1 MNEVP
6 VIRKGRLKS
15 YWNTAFRGGF
25 FLGLFVFLAALT
37 KQSLLNSLLFGLMIW
52 AFVIVLWIGVG
63 FTSEEYYKRK
73 KQIKKLMSDQYAF
86 LDLHG
91 FTLHEDLYFEGIY
104 EGFFFRVC
112 PATEYIK
119 KGYAGKKAVEYVIIE
134 SFYRFASGSTDA
146 EREAKMSGE
155 YNFGDVHFENHCAGF
170 VPKDWKNPDFKAN
183 FDALITIFKREGLLP
198 ITKDDWES
206 TFGEHSK
213 KAKGASR
220 KNPQR

>member
-1 MNEVP
+1 M
-6 VIRKGRLKS
+6 
-15 YWNTAFRGGF
+15 
-25 FLGLFVFLAALT
+25 FLAALT
-37 KQSLLNSLLFGLMIW
+37 KQNLLNSLLFGLMIW

-63 FTSEEYYKRK
+63 FTTEEYYKRK

-91 FTLHEDLYFEGIY
+91 FTLHEDLYFEGVY

-134 SFYRFASGSTDA
+134 SFYRFASEPTDA

-155 YNFGDVHFENHCAGF
+155 YSLGDVHFENHCAGF

-183 FDALITIFKREGLLP
+183 FDALIAISKREGLLP
-198 ITKDDWES
+198 ITKNDWES

-213 KAKGASR
+213 KAKDASR

>member
-1 MNEVP
+1 
-6 VIRKGRLKS
+6 
-15 YWNTAFRGGF
+15 
-25 FLGLFVFLAALT
+25 
-37 KQSLLNSLLFGLMIW
+37 MIW

-134 SFYRFASGSTDA
+134 SFYRFASEPTDA

-155 YNFGDVHFENHCAGF
+155 YMFISKII
-170 VPKDWKNPDFKAN
+170 VPDLCLKTGRI
-183 FDALITIFKREGLLP
+183 LI
-198 ITKDDWES
+198 
-206 TFGEHSK
+206 SK
-213 KAKGASR
+213 QTSML
-220 KNPQR
+220 

>member
-1 MNEVP
+1 
-6 VIRKGRLKS
+6 
-15 YWNTAFRGGF
+15 
-25 FLGLFVFLAALT
+25 
-37 KQSLLNSLLFGLMIW
+37 MIW

-134 SFYRFASGSTDA
+134 SFYRFASEPTDA

-183 FDALITIFKREGLLP
+183 FDALIAIFKREGLLP
-198 ITKDDWES
+198 ITKNDWRVLSDSIRRKLKTQAGRILKDKADSQERKRTVTES
-206 TFGEHSK
+206 KS
-213 KAKGASR
+213 AC
-220 KNPQR
+220 